1 MASLSSLLTAY
12 LLGGI
17 TFLPLLIVSVLVY
30 SYYTLPKSSLSP
42 DHTSSEDVF
51 GKADKDVGLKEKLEK
66 RSNEHDVAAG
76 YFAVCRDYV
85 PGGVNGKPPERT
97 TPAGETI
104 AAESPSVYQSM
115 YRSIFER
122 KTPSPSIEAGKPV
135 KKARNVFYVVLR
147 HGHLLL
153 FDNSEQVEVRH
164 VIALALYEVDLY
176 AGGGGEIPEGEL
188 FIKRN
193 CIRMKHKL
201 NSSTPTS
208 SSMPFYFFSENCSD
222 KEDFYHAI
230 LHSQAELANKPQD
243 YPTSRKFDTEDMIKL
258 IRTLHLSEE
267 NLQTRWLNALI
278 GRVFLALYKTPETER
293 VIRAKITKKIDRAPK
308 PNFIT
313 SLRLEDI
320 DMGHSAP
327 NIVNPRLKE
336 MGVDGTLILE
346 ADIKY
351 SGHFRAVV
359 AAVARLELGTHFKPR
374 SVNLVLAGVLKKM
387 EGHLLI
393 KVKAPPSNRL
403 WISFETM
410 PKLDL
415 SIEPIV
421 SSKQITYGIVLRAI
435 ESRIREV
442 MSETVVS
449 PNWDDIPFTDTTHQQ
464 FRGGIWHKDEESADT
479 LSSLAS
485 ALAQTSGIDGS
496 EEPHE
501 ITHTGSDH
509 ISVSNSISTPTNIIG
524 PSETN
529 LTTENTM
536 TPLCDTPPPASPPK
550 YMRSPSFTASAAKPV
565 ITLDSPSSED
575 KVKEHSISAASSMRG
590 ISLRSEESSPTILP
604 NPLPPSSP
612 SPLNRTLSASSIP
625 SIELDAKSSTTEPS
639 RTVRTSIEQAMQGQ
653 DSDARSITT
662 STDSFS
668 SSDNPNST
676 RLRSLKSSTERRAI
690 INQQLESAT
699 AAAKKWGLNV
709 LNRQSESWKNRSSA
723 AVASATTGQPY
734 GRGQP
739 LPQMGQPPLPN
750 PEPKTSPTTSLASS
764 MKWSVPAPP
773 LPPRT
778 NDVAK
783 SDTSPPPLPPRTRD
797 EAMTSE
803 AITQEGK
810 TKQPENTE
818 LSTTIN
824 PTASEQITNMN
835 DDGLGLP
842 AYSA

>member
-12 LLGGI
+12 LLGGV
-17 TFLPLLIVSVLVY
+17 TFLPLLITSVLVY
-30 SYYTLPKSSLSP
+30 SYYTLPQSSLSP
-42 DHTSSEDVF
+42 DLTLSKDVF
-51 GKADKDVGLKEKLEK
+51 GKADEDLGLKEKLEK

-164 VIALALYEVDLY
+164 VIALSLYEVDLY
-176 AGGGGEIPEGEL
+176 AGGDEIPEGEL

-193 CIRMKHKL
+193 CIRMKHKR

-293 VIRAKITKKIDRAPK
+293 IIRAKITKKIDRAPK

-351 SGHFRAVV
+351 SGHFRVVV

-393 KVKAPPSNRL
+393 KVKPPPSNRL
-403 WISFETM
+403 WISFEVM

-442 MSETVVS
+442 MSETIVS

-464 FRGGIWHKDEESADT
+464 FRGGIWHKDEDSADT

-485 ALAQTSGIDGS
+485 ALAQTTGIDGS

-501 ITHTGSDH
+501 ITHTGSDP
-509 ISVSNSISTPTNIIG
+509 ISISNSISTLTNIKG
-524 PSETN
+524 TSETD
-529 LTTENTM
+529 LIPQNTM
-536 TPLCDTPPPASPPK
+536 IPLSDTPPRIAPASPPK

-565 ITLDSPSSED
+565 ITLESPSGED
-575 KVKEHSISAASSMRG
+575 KVKETTISAASSMRG
-590 ISLRSEESSPTILP
+590 ISIRSEESSPTISP

-625 SIELDAKSSTTEPS
+625 SIELDAKSSTTEHS
-639 RTVRTSIEQAMQGQ
+639 KTARTSIEQAMQGQ
-653 DSDARSITT
+653 DADARSITT
-662 STDSFS
+662 STDSIG
-668 SSDNPNST
+668 SSDNPNPT
-676 RLRSLKSSTERRAI
+676 RLRNLRSSTERRAQ

-739 LPQMGQPPLPN
+739 LPQMGQPPLQSS
-750 PEPKTSPTTSLASS
+750 EPKAASTTSLANSK
-764 MKWSVPAPP
+764 KWSAPAPP

-778 NDVAK
+778 NDVAE
-783 SDTSPPPLPPRTRD
+783 SDTAAPPLPPRTRG
-797 EAMTSE
+797 EASASE
-803 AITQEGK
+803 ASTQEG
-810 TKQPENTE
+810 TE

-835 DDGLGLP
+835 EDGVGLP